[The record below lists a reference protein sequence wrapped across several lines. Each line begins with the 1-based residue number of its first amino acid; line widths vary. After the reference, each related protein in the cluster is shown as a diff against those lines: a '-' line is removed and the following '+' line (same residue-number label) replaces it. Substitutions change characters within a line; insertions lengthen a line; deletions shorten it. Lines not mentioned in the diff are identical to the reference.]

1 MRMTRSATLAAA
13 IAIVVPLL
21 GQAAPAAAAPST
33 ASSWHVVKAVS
44 GSDFPEF
51 SAVASWSSAGAWAF
65 TSAGSNT
72 EPHAYQQDGSTW
84 VRRSFPGEVGESV
97 SSATA
102 SSASNV
108 WVFTVTSASKERV
121 LRYNGHTWS
130 VVPTSGK
137 LINSGLALSSSDV
150 WVFGST
156 FGPSTGT
163 VHYNGHSW
171 TRYGSGAGLFGGSAL
186 SPDSIWAYG
195 THQVGH
201 WNGDRWTTTSVASLL
216 STGCGNPGFLTGIH
230 AISAEDVVAV
240 GAGGCSENGGPLVLL
255 RYNGV
260 NWERLRLSKTIA
272 ANAVTVIGDGAFG
285 VWIPVISGAPPAS
298 SMYHLTGHTLARVS
312 LPVSTQH
319 LDVESAAI
327 GAGTTR
333 ALAVGLIRT
342 TGDTKSTA
350 VILRYQP

>member
-1 MRMTRSATLAAA
+1 MRMTRSALLVAA
-13 IAIVVPLL
+13 ITLVVPALA
-21 GQAAPAAAAPST
+21 QAVPAAAAPGT
-33 ASSWHVVKAVS
+33 AASWHLVKAVS
-44 GSDFPEF
+44 STDFAEF
-51 SAVASWSSAGAWAF
+51 SAVASWSSSGAWAF
-65 TSAGSNT
+65 SDAGSAD
-72 EPHAYQQDGSTW
+72 EPHAYQQDGSSW
-84 VRRSFPGEVGESV
+84 VRRSFPGEPGESIW
-97 SSATA
+97 SATA

-121 LRYNGHTWS
+121 LRYNGHAWS

-171 TRYGSGAGLFGGSAL
+171 TRYGTGAGLFGGSAL

-195 THQVGH
+195 LNKVGH
-201 WNGDRWTTTSVASLL
+201 WNGSRWTTTSVARLL
-216 STGCGNPGFLTGIH
+216 STGCGNPGYLTGIH
-230 AISAEDVVAV
+230 AISAQDVVAV

-260 NWERLRLSKTIA
+260 RWERLRLSKTIA
-272 ANAVTVIGDGAFG
+272 ANPVTVIGDGAFG

-298 SMYHLTGHTLARVS
+298 SMYHLAGHTLAKVS
-312 LPVSTQH
+312 LPVSSRH
-319 LDVESAAI
+319 LDLNAAAI
-327 GAGTTR
+327 GAGTAH
-333 ALAVGLIRT
+333 ALAVGLSRT
-342 TGDTKSTA
+342 SGDTKSIA
-350 VILRYQP
+350 VILRFAT